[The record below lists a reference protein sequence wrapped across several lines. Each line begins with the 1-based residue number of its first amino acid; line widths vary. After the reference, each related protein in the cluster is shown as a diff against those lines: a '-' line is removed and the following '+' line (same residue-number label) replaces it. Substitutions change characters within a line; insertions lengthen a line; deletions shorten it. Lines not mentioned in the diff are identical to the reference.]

1 GFIAP
6 KELREAIDAFTHN
19 REYLSVEPYV
29 PRFDE
34 VLAVFGPP
42 PTRMYLNFP
51 LAEIVWTIAQE
62 APSVFEEKPER
73 LRRLRQML
81 ANDRKVA
88 ASISVEKFFGTKLG
102 RDLQLY
108 GIQEPPGGVTALAD
122 WIYETPRR
130 CPAVQLDYEVY
141 HRIRT
146 NIGDVGQLQ
155 DFEDL

>member
-1 GFIAP
+1 MRILLDTRDLINLLERAQPCDVSRFRGWLSGGDHSVVVSSATVFELAAPLVHQKAKSNVTKLLNDLESLSPEYIADGFIAP

-73 LRRLRQML
+73 LR
-81 ANDRKVA
+81 
-88 ASISVEKFFGTKLG
+88 
-102 RDLQLY
+102 
-108 GIQEPPGGVTALAD
+108 
-122 WIYETPRR
+122 
-130 CPAVQLDYEVY
+130 
-141 HRIRT
+141 
-146 NIGDVGQLQ
+146 
-155 DFEDL
+155 